1 MAERPPSLLAVE
13 DLRVEFRTAAGTVNA
28 VNGVSFEVGR
38 GETLAILGESGS
50 GKSVTA
56 SVLMDILDSPPGRIA
71 GGRVLFDGEDLLA
84 LGGERRRALSGSR
97 IAMVF
102 QDALIA
108 LNPVYSVGWQIAE
121 VLRAHGA
128 AGRRE
133 AWEAA
138 VALLDRVGIPA
149 PRTRARD
156 YPHQLSGG
164 QRQRVM
170 IAVALALGPDL
181 LIADEPT
188 TALDVTIQAQIM
200 DLLADLRRE
209 TGMALVL
216 ITHDLGL
223 VAESA
228 VRVAVM
234 FAGRIVESAP
244 TRSVFDGP
252 AHPYTLGL
260 MHSVPSGEPRGEPLH
275 PIPGAPPDLSRI
287 PAGCPFHPRCALA
300 VERCRSQLPKA
311 VEIEPGHL
319 SACHRVDDVR
329 AR

>member
-1 MAERPPSLLAVE
+1 MGERAPLLRVE
-13 DLRVEFRTAAGTVNA
+13 DLRVEFRTAAGAVNA

-56 SVLMDILDSPPGRIA
+56 SVLMDILDSPPGRVT
-71 GGRVLFDGEDLLA
+71 GGRVLFEDEDLLA
-84 LGGERRRALSGSR
+84 LPRERRRALSGSR

-102 QDALIA
+102 QDALVA

-133 AWEAA
+133 SWEAA

-149 PRTRARD
+149 PRARARD

-170 IAVALALGPDL
+170 IATALALGPDL

-223 VAESA
+223 VAECA
-228 VRVAVM
+228 ERVAVM
-234 FAGRIVESAP
+234 YAGRIVESAP
-244 TRSVFDGP
+244 TDSVFARPG
-252 AHPYTLGL
+252 HPYTLGL

-287 PAGCPFHPRCALA
+287 PSGCPFHPRCALA
-300 VERCRSQLPKA
+300 VERCRSEPPSP
-311 VEIEPGHL
+311 VELEPGHL
-319 SACHRVDDVR
+319 SACHRTDDVR

>member
-244 TRSVFDGP
+244 TRSVFARP